1 MIYVDTVSGNL
12 TIDTETTPGLKAI
25 VITRDAAGT
34 YINYSKRVN
43 PEGVRQASRLSS
55 GVKNKSLF
63 EMVIQW

>member
-12 TIDTETTPGLKAI
+12 TIDTETTPGRRAI

-34 YINYSKRVN
+34 YINYSKRVK

-55 GVKNKSLF
+55 GVKNKSLL